1 MSQTGLKAQTNSE
14 STPQTEA
21 APVTEVMYTT
31 VYTFVIYDHDKGTTV
46 IYPRMATR
54 QTIANMR
61 GKVNEETAWVVDVV
75 DLDAMGFYAGEK
87 TPGPR
92 AAASA

>member
-1 MSQTGLKAQTNSE
+1 MSNPGLKAPANQDGTAQPE
-14 STPQTEA
+14 THPTAEA
-21 APVTEVMYTT
+21 MYTT

-61 GKVNEETAWVVDVV
+61 GKVNEETAWVVDVN
-75 DLDAMGFYAGEK
+75 DLDPMGFYSGEK
-87 TPGPR
+87 TPDK
-92 AAASA
+92 

>member
-14 STPQTEA
+14 STPKTEA
-21 APVTEVMYTT
+21 AGPVAEVMYTT

-61 GKVNEETAWVVDVV
+61 GKVNEETAWVVDVA
-75 DLDAMGFYAGEK
+75 DLDAMGFYAGDK
-87 TPGPR
+87 TPDKL
-92 AAASA
+92 